1 MQLRLMM
8 TDGGPHSPE
17 TLADWTA
24 SQLIDITAAT
34 AAGMSYNEAREFR
47 SRLEKALVQHHD
59 MAQSA
64 ERRGLQAEGSDRL
77 VQSMPTESYVPDA
90 ADDVMAVVNSR
101 DADGK
106 HVFSA
111 TIRDHFAKPE
121 ARLALERMLHEH
133 FHENMKI
140 ERSWHAAA
148 DADHPAAKAFI
159 AVQRDGHAHLFTGE
173 HDPELVA
180 AMVVNQLP
188 GLPPVPSEG

>member
-24 SQLIDITAAT
+24 SQIIDITAAT

-47 SRLEKALVQHHD
+47 SRVEKVLVQHHLL
-59 MAQSA
+59 AQDGERSA
-64 ERRGLQAEGSDRL
+64 LQTEGSSRL
-77 VQSMPTESYVPDA
+77 ATPMPTDQHVPDA
-90 ADDVMAVVNSR
+90 ADDVLAVVNSR
-101 DADGK
+101 DVDGK

-111 TIRDHFAKPE
+111 TIRDHFARPE
-121 ARLALERMLHEH
+121 ARVALERLLHEH

-148 DADHPAAKAFI
+148 DAEHPSAKAFI
-159 AVQRDGHAHLFTGE
+159 AVQQDGHAALFGDE
-173 HDPELVA
+173 HDPELAA
-180 AMVVNQLP
+180 AMVANLLP
-188 GLPPVPSEG
+188 ARPAGEG